1 MRIRKHQVAFVVG
14 VAAAAMAIA
23 CAPTASARPNV
34 GVCSDAGGSV
44 DCLGQGNQ
52 QVFASPRPLPRVFP
66 PSINPRWRDIGYS
79 ARFPKYGF
87 DPKWQAFGYNP
98 LYSGFQPRP
107 SVLKPFRL
115 SGFQDTPPPA
125 AGSTDTGGSTI
136 YQTAGHAQVTAQI
149 GMAARYATQ
158 AQYPSPARSGADD
171 DGAPT
176 MTQSSGHAAITA
188 KPGPAAQ
195 SAAGQA
201 AFFPVPDLPTA

>member
-1 MRIRKHQVAFVVG
+1 MQITKHQVALVFG
-14 VAAAAMAIA
+14 TAAAAIAMAG
-23 CAPTASARPNV
+23 APAASAAPSG

-44 DCLGQGNQ
+44 DCRGQGNE
-52 QVFASPRPLPRVFP
+52 QVYASPRPLPRVFP
-66 PSINPRWRDIGYS
+66 PSINPRWRDLGYS

-115 SGFQDTPPPA
+115 SGFQDDRPQA
-125 AGSTDTGGSTI
+125 ARPTDTGGSTI
-136 YQTAGHAQVTAQI
+136 HQAAGDAQITAHI

-158 AQYPSPARSGADD
+158 AQYPSPAGSAAED
-171 DGAPT
+171 DGGPT
-176 MTQSSGHAAITA
+176 MHQSLGDAQITA

-201 AFFPVPDLPTA
+201 AFFPLPGLPTA